1 MDMTNNMKQKIQ
13 TALTAAMKARDEDT
27 KRTLRLVMTSIK
39 LAEVEQGGEIDNAR
53 ILGILQKEVKT
64 RQDTIKEAR
73 QANRDDLIDA
83 AQREM
88 VILQKF
94 LPQQM
99 TEKELIDLAEQV
111 IEETN
116 ASGMQDMGEV
126 MKKLMPKIAGR
137 ASGQEASKIV
147 RDLLQKP

>member
-126 MKKLMPKIAGR
+126 MKNLMPKIAGR